1 MNNKK
6 KILSVVL
13 ALMLALSTVIAVPSD
28 AAAAQ
33 VDLAAS
39 GDADQYVY
47 TDENGNE
54 YIWEDDLSEK
64 PTIVSVITEVHNVSG
79 ELVLPLY
86 LIGYKDDV
94 CFDGG
99 DKFYFADN
107 AFDTVDPKIAITSID
122 FTNMV
127 DSIGID
133 RFMSN
138 IDHFMEVCPTLQTIT
153 VSDGVYEIEDGV
165 VTFTADPDKA
175 TPKEATPDEAEPY
188 IELNSG
194 RLYYSVSYDS
204 CSYTRAEGLIGDV
217 VIPDHINGYPV
228 FNQKASGFKIQECPE
243 LTSLTAPDGINFS
256 VEDCTQLKQITY
268 LGDRPDISGR
278 YITDCPSLERIDTP
292 GCEDLHCENGLLYD
306 GSRLV
311 LAMGKSGD
319 FTIPSD
325 VTVIGE
331 YAFSNC
337 PELSSVTIPASVT
350 EWPRA
355 FYGHKNLQ
363 KVTVCNGVT
372 NIGFAT
378 FADCSLLEK
387 VVIPDSVTLI
397 DYRAFHG
404 CVNLKS
410 VNIPSS
416 VTSVENKAF
425 CDCGMLEVSLHP
437 ELTRIEYY
445 AFGFE
450 IDGDDYKKLES
461 FTIKGMKD
469 SAAEEYATKWGF
481 TFVTL
486 SGARLG
492 DADGDGVLTP
502 LDATLIQ
509 RYDINMDT
517 GIEGDTLMCADIDG
531 NGVLDIV
538 DSTLIQRY
546 LANIAIP
553 YPVGQLF

>member
-13 ALMLALSTVIAVPSD
+13 ALMLALSTVIAVPSG

-39 GDADQYVY
+39 GDANQYVY
-47 TDENGNE
+47 TDSNGNQ
-54 YIWEDDLSEK
+54 YVWEDDLSAK
-64 PTIVSVITEVHNVSG
+64 PEIVSVITEVHNVSG

-99 DKFYFADN
+99 DKFYFADSV
-107 AFDTVDPKIAITSID
+107 FDTVDKGIPITSID
-122 FTNMV
+122 FSQMYDNF
-127 DSIGID
+127 GID
-133 RFMSN
+133 RFMSH
-138 IDHFMEVCPTLQTIT
+138 IEHFMEACPTLQTIT

-175 TPKEATPDEAEPY
+175 TPEEATPDEAEPY
-188 IELNSG
+188 IELNGG

-228 FNQKASGFKIQECPE
+228 SNQKASGFKIQECPE
-243 LTSLTAPDGINFS
+243 LTSWTAPDGINFS
-256 VEDCTQLKQITY
+256 VEGCPKLKQITY
-268 LGDRPDISGR
+268 LGDRPEISGR
-278 YITDCPSLERIDTP
+278 YISDCPSLERIDTP
-292 GCEDLHCENGLLYD
+292 KCDELHCENGLLYD

-331 YAFSNC
+331 YAFGNC

-378 FADCSLLEK
+378 FADCSSLEK
-387 VVIPDSVTLI
+387 VIIPDSVTLI

-404 CVNLKS
+404 CGNLKS

-450 IDGDDYKKLES
+450 TDGNDYKKLDS
-461 FTIKGMKD
+461 FTIKGVKD
-469 SAAEEYATKWGF
+469 SAAEEYATNNGF
-481 TFVTL
+481 TFVPL
-486 SGARLG
+486 SGAKLG
-492 DADGDGVLTP
+492 DADGDGEITP
-502 LDATLIQ
+502 VDATLVQ
-509 RYDINMDT
+509 RFDANMKISVD
-517 GIEGDTLMCADIDG
+517 EAALMCADVDG
-531 NGVLDIV
+531 SGTLDVV
-538 DSTLIQRY
+538 DSTLTQRY

>member
-13 ALMLALSTVIAVPSD
+13 ALMLALSAVIAVPSG

-39 GDADQYVY
+39 RDADQTIY
-47 TDENGNE
+47 TDINGNQ
-54 YIWEDDLSEK
+54 YVWEEDLSAK
-64 PTIVSVITEVHNVSG
+64 PEIVSVITEVHNVNG

-86 LIGYKDDV
+86 LIGYKGDD

-99 DKFYFADN
+99 DKFYFADS
-107 AFDTVDPKIAITSID
+107 AFDTVDTDIPITSID
-122 FTNMV
+122 FSQMYSNFGV
-127 DSIGID
+127 D

-165 VTFTADPDKA
+165 VTFTATPD
-175 TPKEATPDEAEPY
+175 EATPDEAEPY

-194 RLYYSVSYDS
+194 RLYYSVYGDS
-204 CSYTRAEGLIGDV
+204 RFYYTRAEGLTGDV
-217 VIPDHINGYPV
+217 VIPDHINGNPV
-228 FNQKASGFKIQECPE
+228 VYEKPTPFIEDLPE
-243 LTSLTAPDGINFS
+243 LTSLTVPAGIHFYIRN
-256 VEDCTQLKQITY
+256 CPKLKTITF
-268 LGDRPDISGR
+268 LGDHPTINGSK
-278 YITDCPSLERIDTP
+278 IKNCPSLERIDTP
-292 GCEDLHCENGLLYD
+292 ECDELHCENGLLYND
-306 GSRLV
+306 SRLV

-319 FTIPSD
+319 YIIPND
-325 VTVIGE
+325 VTVIE
-331 YAFSNC
+331 EFAFTNC

-350 EWPRA
+350 KWVHA
-355 FYGHKNLQ
+355 FSGLKNL
-363 KVTVCNGVT
+363 KKATVCEGVSQIDFEAFGGCT
-372 NIGFAT
+372 
-378 FADCSLLEK
+378 SLEK
-387 VVIPDSVTLI
+387 VKIPASVEKI
-397 DYRAFHG
+397 GYWAFRG
-404 CVNLKS
+404 CVNLKHI
-410 VNIPSS
+410 NIPSS
-416 VTSVENKAF
+416 VTEVLDGAF
-425 CDCGMLEVSLHP
+425 MDAGLSQITLLPEVTTISDN
-437 ELTRIEYY
+437 
-445 AFGFE
+445 AFGDPYFDRE
-450 IDGDDYKKLES
+450 KNKN

-486 SGARLG
+486 SGTRLG

-517 GIEGDTLMCADIDG
+517 GIEEDTLMCADIDG

>member
-1 MNNKK
+1 MNNQK

-13 ALMLALSTVIAVPSD
+13 ALMLALSAVIAVPSG

-39 GDADQYVY
+39 RDADQTIY
-47 TDENGNE
+47 TDINGNQ
-54 YIWEDDLSEK
+54 YVWEDDLSAK
-64 PTIVSVITEVHNVSG
+64 PKIVSVITEVHNVNG

-86 LIGYKDDV
+86 LIGYKGDD

-107 AFDTVDPKIAITSID
+107 AFDTVDKDNPITSID
-122 FTNMV
+122 FSQMESNFGV
-127 DSIGID
+127 D
-133 RFMSN
+133 RFMSH
-138 IDHFMEVCPTLQTIT
+138 IDHFMEACPTLQTIT

-165 VTFTADPDKA
+165 VTFTA
-175 TPKEATPDEAEPY
+175 TPKEATPDEADSNESY
-188 IELNSG
+188 IELNGG

-256 VEDCTQLKQITY
+256 VEGCTQLKQITY

-319 FTIPSD
+319 YTIPSD

-337 PELSSVTIPASVT
+337 PELNSVTIPASVV

-355 FYGHKNLQ
+355 FYGHKNLK
-363 KVTVCNGVT
+363 KVAVCNGVT

-378 FADCSLLEK
+378 FADCSSLEK
-387 VVIPDSVTLI
+387 VIIPESVTLI

-404 CVNLKS
+404 CVNLRS

-425 CDCGMLEVSLHP
+425 CGCGMSEVSLHP
-437 ELTRIEYY
+437 ELTRIDTY
-445 AFGFE
+445 AFGYE
-450 IDGDDYKKLES
+450 MDGDDYKKLEG
-461 FTIKGMKD
+461 FTIKGVKG
-469 SAAEEYATKWGF
+469 SAAEEYAANEGF

-492 DADGDGVLTP
+492 DADGDGEITP
-502 LDATLIQ
+502 VDATLVQ
-509 RYDINMDT
+509 RFDANMKISVD
-517 GIEGDTLMCADIDG
+517 EAALMCADVDG
-531 NGVLDIV
+531 SGELDVV
-538 DSTLIQRY
+538 DSTLTQRY